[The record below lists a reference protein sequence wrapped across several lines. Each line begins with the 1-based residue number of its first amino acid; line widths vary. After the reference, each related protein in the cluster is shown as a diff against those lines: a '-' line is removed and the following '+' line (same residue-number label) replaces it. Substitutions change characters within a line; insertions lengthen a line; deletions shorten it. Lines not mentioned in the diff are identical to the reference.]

1 MIGLELV
8 RDGTAT
14 RLSVESADSGLTT
27 TRRFSR
33 ADRLMILCKKAE
45 RPASPLTLI
54 CKRIRCTEKKV
65 TTSTRVSFLPRP
77 IAASGPHYPAYR
89 LALLAPYRC
98 WWRCRPRTGLQVD
111 HSRRLETS
119 IRSLLQQTCK
129 VDTSLW
135 SGDSV
140 LNIFFRKA
148 IFGQPTTTPS
158 AHGNRPTQATNPQ
171 VPTTRRWCEALP
183 RTAEGR
189 AHPRWTMAS
198 SESPAVATPAAATPV
213 ADTPEPTPAPTEVE
227 HTSDGSKLKTFIGIL
242 RK

>member
-77 IAASGPHYPAYR
+77 IAASGPNYPAYR

-111 HSRRLETS
+111 HLRRLETS

-148 IFGQPTTTPS
+148 IFGQPATTPS

-171 VPTTRRWCEALP
+171 VPTTRRWCEGSAAEDCRGKSTSALDNGFIRIARCCNTCGSNTRGRYTRAYSRP
-183 RTAEGR
+183 RRGR
-189 AHPRWTMAS
+189 AH
-198 SESPAVATPAAATPV
+198 
-213 ADTPEPTPAPTEVE
+213 
-227 HTSDGSKLKTFIGIL
+227 
-242 RK
+242 